1 MRAGSFEVSNCTKE
15 STQVALAGIGGSGS
29 SKSWTLHPGVVTLR
43 PVLDGWM
50 AMEICRVRAIAE
62 PRASL
67 PSHLASPG
75 GEVAFVRKILG

>member
-1 MRAGSFEVSNCTKE
+1 MLV
-15 STQVALAGIGGSGS
+15 GIGGSDIPDLGCCTLES
-29 SKSWTLHPGVVTLR
+29 SLCKL
-43 PVLDGWM
+43 VLDGWM

-67 PSHLASPG
+67 PSHLASPA